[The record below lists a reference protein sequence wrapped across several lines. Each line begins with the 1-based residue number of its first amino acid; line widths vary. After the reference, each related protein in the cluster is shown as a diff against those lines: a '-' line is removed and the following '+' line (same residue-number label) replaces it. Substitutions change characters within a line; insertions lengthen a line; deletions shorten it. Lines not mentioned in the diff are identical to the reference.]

1 MELFTNG
8 RLTDLGALVFAIVV
22 TVAILWA
29 VIARAYRTEPERLV
43 WPPAERREARR
54 LSDAADLAAAN
65 EAGH

>member
-1 MELFTNG
+1 MNLIANG
-8 RLTDLGALVFAIVV
+8 RLTDLGALIFALVV

-29 VIARAYRTEPERLV
+29 VLARAYRLEPARLT
-43 WPPAERREARR
+43 WPTTARREARR